1 MTHILNG
8 SEYFNDCF
16 KMFVFIWNNSH
27 ECLKENMVISGRHSV
42 YLLYYCLLKKLII
55 RKCIHIATMKISS
68 MKSYF
73 TDMPSFKEAI
83 FIKHGFCQYHAPF
96 PFPNLWKKQ
105 AHLMAFENTGVWDG

>member
-1 MTHILNG
+1 
-8 SEYFNDCF
+8 
-16 KMFVFIWNNSH
+16 
-27 ECLKENMVISGRHSV
+27 
-42 YLLYYCLLKKLII
+42 
-55 RKCIHIATMKISS
+55 